1 MNYTKYLSCI
11 IYSIQHKKSDMY
23 SKIHWNFKGVQIVQ
37 WFKNLKMVQKLISS
51 FLVVALFIGVVGF
64 IGIHNMQLIYSNANS
79 MHDYNLKSIETL
91 MTMKQNYADVRSDLL
106 KIVYQQD
113 LSDKNSIKKEIT
125 DLSEKNDTI
134 IDNYEKTLLSKE
146 ENAIFPQLKK
156 DRSTYKEA
164 FTAVIKLVDENNYK
178 GAQEKFS
185 DITKARA
192 KIYEDMD
199 NLIKINSDQAD
210 KADAQNRSTY
220 KSSFIVTIT
229 IGVLGL
235 VLAIII
241 GLFIAIMIS
250 KQINKVLI
258 FAEALGEGDLSKSIE
273 VDRKDE
279 IGNLGKAL
287 NKACENMKELISSI
301 MDSAGD
307 ISSSSEELSAT
318 TEEITSM
325 MEAANESTEQISQGA
340 QELSSTTEGVNAS
353 MQDISIS
360 TSELLNRSIDAK
372 NSSEEISKRAIDI
385 KDKAAKNINDGE
397 IIYNEKRNNI
407 IKSIEDGKVVEEVKI
422 MADSIGSIAEQT
434 NLLALNAAI
443 EAARAGEQGKGFAVV
458 ADEVRDLA
466 EQSSQAVTNIQ
477 SMVSQVK
484 NAFDSLSKSGQD
496 ILQYMESIVKP
507 SYELLMNTG
516 VQYEKDS
523 EYIRDMSE
531 KISNLS
537 DKMNDSVGNISD
549 SIQNISATSQQSAAG
564 SEEVTSS
571 INEITKAVSE
581 VSKSAQSQAELAQKL
596 NEMVQKFKI

>member
-1 MNYTKYLSCI
+1 M
-11 IYSIQHKKSDMY
+11 
-23 SKIHWNFKGVQIVQ
+23 Q

-164 FTAVIKLVDENNYK
+164 FTAVIKLIDENNYK

-210 KADAQNRSTY
+210 KADTQNRSTY
-220 KSSFIVTIT
+220 KSSFISTII

-235 VLAIII
+235 VFAIII

-250 KQINKVLI
+250 KQIKKVLI

-340 QELSSTTEGVNAS
+340 QELSSTTEGVNES
-353 MQDISIS
+353 MQDISTS
-360 TSELLNRSIDAK
+360 TGELLNRSTDAK
-372 NSSEEISKRAIDI
+372 NSSEAISKRAIDI
-385 KDKAAKNINDGE
+385 KEKAAKNIKDGE

-484 NAFDSLSKSGQD
+484 NAFDSLSRSGQD

>member
-1 MNYTKYLSCI
+1 M
-11 IYSIQHKKSDMY
+11 
-23 SKIHWNFKGVQIVQ
+23 Q

-164 FTAVIKLVDENNYK
+164 FTAVIKLIDENNYK

-185 DITKARA
+185 DITTARA

-210 KADAQNRSTY
+210 KADTQNRSTY
-220 KSSFIVTIT
+220 KSSFISTII

-235 VLAIII
+235 VFAIII

-250 KQINKVLI
+250 KQIKKVLI

-301 MDSAGD
+301 MDSSGD

-340 QELSSTTEGVNAS
+340 QELSSTTEGVNES
-353 MQDISIS
+353 MQDISTS
-360 TSELLNRSIDAK
+360 TGELLNRSTDAK
-372 NSSEEISKRAIDI
+372 NSSEAISKRAIDI
-385 KDKAAKNINDGE
+385 KEKAAKNIKDGE

-484 NAFDSLSKSGQD
+484 NAFDSLSRSGQD

-571 INEITKAVSE
+571 ISEITKAVSE

>member
-1 MNYTKYLSCI
+1 M
-11 IYSIQHKKSDMY
+11 
-23 SKIHWNFKGVQIVQ
+23 Q
-37 WFKNLKMVQKLISS
+37 WFKNLKMVQKLISA
-51 FLVVALFIGVVGF
+51 FVVVALFIGVVGF
-64 IGIHNMQLIYSNANS
+64 IGVYNMKSIYSNANS

-91 MTMKQNYADVRSDLL
+91 MIMKENYADVRSDLL

-125 DLSEKNDTI
+125 DLSAKNDTS
-134 IDNYEKTLLSKE
+134 IDTYEKTLLSKDE
-146 ENAIFPQLKK
+146 ESIFSQLKK

-164 FTAVIKLVDENNYK
+164 FTAVIKLIDENNYK

-185 DITKARA
+185 DVTKSRT

-199 NLIKINSDQAD
+199 NLIKVNSDQAD
-210 KADAQNRSTY
+210 KADAQNKSTY
-220 KSSFIVTIT
+220 ESSFIITTI
-229 IGVLGL
+229 IGVVGL

-241 GLFIAIMIS
+241 GLFIALMIS
-250 KQINKVLI
+250 KEINKVLV

-287 NKACENMKELISSI
+287 NKACENVKELISSI
-301 MDSAGD
+301 IDSAGD

-340 QELSSTTEGVNAS
+340 QELSSTTEGVNTS

-385 KDKAAKNINDGE
+385 KDKAAKNIKEGGL
-397 IIYNEKRNNI
+397 IYKEKKSNI

-477 SMVSQVK
+477 NMVSQVR

-496 ILQYMESIVKP
+496 ILHYMENIVKP

-523 EYIRDMSE
+523 DYVRDMSE
-531 KISNLS
+531 KISTLS
-537 DKMNDSVGNISD
+537 NKMNDAAGNISD
-549 SIQNISATSQQSAAG
+549 SIQNISATSQESAAG

-571 INEITKAVSE
+571 ISEITKAVSE